1 MDVHVLPDIEALV
14 IAWALDTDE
23 VNTVGDRIYGALPN
37 DPIFPAIR
45 VTRVG
50 GAPPQRLHW
59 LDEALLQ
66 VDVFGGPKATARL
79 LAATFAAHIST
90 NLAGVH
96 DLGVV
101 TAATA
106 GGLQWAPD
114 ESYAP
119 AKPRYT
125 FDATVTYH
133 PHTSG
138 S

>member
-1 MDVHVLPDIEALV
+1 MEAHVLPDIEALV
-14 IAWALDTDE
+14 IDWALESDA
-23 VNTVGDRIYGALPN
+23 VNTVDDRIYGALPN
-37 DPIFPAIR
+37 NPIFPAIR

-79 LAATFAAHIST
+79 LAATFAAELSV

-101 TAATA
+101 TAAVA
-106 GGLQWAPD
+106 GGLQWQPD
-114 ESYAP
+114 ESFTP

-125 FDATVTYH
+125 FDALVTYH
-133 PHTSG
+133 PHVG

>member
-1 MDVHVLPDIEALV
+1 MEAHVLPDIEALV
-14 IAWALDTDE
+14 IAWALESDA
-23 VNTVGDRIYGALPN
+23 VNTVDDRIYGALPN
-37 DPIFPAIR
+37 TPTFPAIR
-45 VTRVG
+45 ITRVG

-66 VDVFGGPKATARL
+66 VDVFGGPKSTARL
-79 LAATFAAHIST
+79 LAATFAAELST
-90 NLAGVH
+90 NLVGTHA
-96 DLGVV
+96 LGVV

-106 GGLQWAPD
+106 GGLQWQPD
-114 ESYAP
+114 ESFAP

-133 PHTSG
+133 PLRG

>member
-1 MDVHVLPDIEALV
+1 MEAHVLPDIEALV
-14 IAWALDTDE
+14 IAWALANDE
-23 VNTVGDRIYGALPN
+23 VNTVDGRIYGALPHA
-37 DPIFPAIR
+37 PTFPAIR
-45 VTRVG
+45 IVRVG
-50 GAPPQRLHW
+50 GTPPQRLHW

-79 LAATFAAHIST
+79 LAATLAAEIAT
-90 NLAGVH
+90 NLVGTH
-96 DLGVV
+96 GLGVV

-106 GGLQWAPD
+106 GGLQWLPD
-114 ESYAP
+114 ESFDP

-133 PHTSG
+133 PHAG